1 MSDQQLLRMQGIKKS
16 FVGVQ
21 VLHGVDLDLR
31 AGEVHA
37 IVGEN
42 GAGKSTMMKIL
53 SGVYT
58 PDEGSIT
65 IDGAEQHFSH
75 PAQAQAAGVGIVYQ
89 EFNLLPERN
98 VAENVFVG
106 REPTKG
112 GFVDRKRMER
122 ETAALLEEVGESSFS
137 PRTPVRWLSVAQQ
150 QVVEIIKARSLN
162 ARILVLD
169 EPTAALAD
177 NEVELLFTLIR
188 RLQELGVGILYISH
202 RLREVFQLSDR
213 ITVIK
218 DGGVVKT
225 LATSDCDQRTLVSL
239 MVGRELDGYFPPR
252 GVKEDVGEV
261 RVKVSGLTTP
271 LLRDVNLE
279 VRAGEIVGLAGLQG
293 SGRTEIARAI
303 FGADPVSSGTI
314 EINGKASRFRHP
326 RQAVKAGVGF
336 ITEDRKAEGLALG
349 QSIADNMMLA
359 VRTVLPAR
367 KRRNT
372 PGLMTVKEL
381 AEVTEL
387 RATGPDQEVRFLSGG
402 NQQKVVL
409 SKWLECQPKILIFD
423 EPTRGID
430 VGAKAGIHDLI
441 RKLAKDGVA
450 VLMISSELPELI
462 GMSDRILV
470 MHEGE
475 LAGELPAGAS
485 EPQIMEYA
493 TGSHEEAAA

>member
-1 MSDQQLLRMQGIKKS
+1 MADQPLLQMQGIKKS
-16 FVGVQ
+16 FVGVP
-21 VLHGVDLDLR
+21 VLHGVDLDLQ

-42 GAGKSTMMKIL
+42 GAGKSTLMKIL
-53 SGVYT
+53 AGVYT
-58 PDEGSIT
+58 PDEGSIV
-65 IDGAEQHFSH
+65 IDGAEQHFVH
-75 PAQAQAAGVGIVYQ
+75 PAQAQHAGVGIVYQ
-89 EFNLLPERN
+89 EFNLLPARN

-106 REPTKG
+106 REPTKA

-122 ETAALLEEVGESSFS
+122 ETAALLEEVGESSFG
-137 PRTPVRWLSVAQQ
+137 PRTPVRWLAVAQQ
-150 QVVEIIKARSLN
+150 QVVGIIQARSLN

-177 NEVELLFTLIR
+177 NEVELLFTLVR
-188 RLQELGVGILYISH
+188 RLQQLSVGVLYISH

-225 LATSDCDQRTLVSL
+225 LNTAECDQRTLVNL

-252 GVKEDVGEV
+252 GAKEDVGDV
-261 RVKVSGLTTP
+261 RVKVSGLETS
-271 LLRDVNLE
+271 LLRDINLE

-303 FGADPVSSGTI
+303 FGADPVTAGTI

-326 RQAVKAGVGF
+326 RQAVRAGIGF

-359 VRTVLPAR
+359 VRTVMPAR

-372 PGLMTVKEL
+372 PGLMTVKQL

-387 RATGPDQEVRFLSGG
+387 RATGPEQEVRFLSGG

-409 SKWLECQPKILIFD
+409 SKWLETQPQILIFD

-441 RKLAKDGVA
+441 RKLAKEGVA

-470 MHEGE
+470 MHEGRLGGE
-475 LAGELPAGAS
+475 LAAGAS

-493 TGSHEEAAA
+493 TGSHEEVAA